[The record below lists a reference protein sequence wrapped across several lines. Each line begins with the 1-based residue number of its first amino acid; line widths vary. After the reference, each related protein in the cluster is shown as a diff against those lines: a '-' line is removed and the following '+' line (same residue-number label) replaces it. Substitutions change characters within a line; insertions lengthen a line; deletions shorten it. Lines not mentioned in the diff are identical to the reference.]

1 MPTLISFIAATAA
14 VAIVTWIWVRRLDR
28 SENATEEYFTG
39 GRALAWRNGV
49 CGGLRHRSSLIRCI
63 KFGVNFAEPGA
74 GSDVQ

>member
-39 GRALAWRNGV
+39 GRALAWPW
-49 CGGLRHRSSLIRCI
+49 SQ
-63 KFGVNFAEPGA
+63 AP
-74 GSDVQ
+74 